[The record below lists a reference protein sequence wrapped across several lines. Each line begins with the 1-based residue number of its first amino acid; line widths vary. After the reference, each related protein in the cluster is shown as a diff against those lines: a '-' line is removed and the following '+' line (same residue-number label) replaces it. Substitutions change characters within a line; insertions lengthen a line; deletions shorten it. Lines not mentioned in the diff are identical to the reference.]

1 MHLLDFAESLSLKE
15 EFSIAVGTQLGSIQ
29 IFDLRA
35 LKVLQKYSEHTS
47 QVNCIQYQYK
57 TPCLVSVSKDKK
69 LNVIN
74 CISIKYKTIR

>member
-1 MHLLDFAESLSLKE
+1 M
-15 EFSIAVGTQLGSIQ
+15 GTQLGSIQ

-35 LKVLQKYSEHTS
+35 SKVVQKYNEHTS

-74 CISIKYKTIR
+74 CILIKHKTIR

>member
-1 MHLLDFAESLSLKE
+1 M
-15 EFSIAVGTQLGSIQ
+15 GTNQGSVQ

-35 LKVLQKYSEHTS
+35 LKVLQKYNEHTS
-47 QVNCIQYQYK
+47 QVNCVQFQYN

-74 CISIKYKTIR
+74 SLSNKHKTNNY

>member
-1 MHLLDFAESLSLKE
+1 M
-15 EFSIAVGTQLGSIQ
+15 GTNKGSVQ

-35 LKVLQKYSEHTS
+35 LKVLQKYNEHTS
-47 QVNCIQYQYK
+47 QVNSVKFQYK

-74 CISIKYKTIR
+74 FLKFYFYLTQNK